1 MAQVLIRNLDEDVVA
16 RLKDRAAE
24 KHVSLE
30 QFLRDLL
37 TEQSQ
42 ADRQTRLENIR
53 IFRESVEPFDFD
65 FTMAVRNDRDTR

>member
-1 MAQVLIRNLDEDVVA
+1 MAQVLIRNLDENVVA

-24 KHVSLE
+24 KHLSLE

-42 ADRQTRLENIR
+42 TDTHTRLENLR
-53 IFRESVEPFDFD
+53 MFRENVEPFDFD
-65 FTMAVRNDRDTR
+65 FTAAIRSDRDAR